1 MGSGNKNYKSMQ
13 RKSRQWQKI
22 IKVKEDKTKK
32 EKPNKEDVDNLI
44 ALFGKKQVYNLLQQP
59 R

>member
-44 ALFGKKQVYNLLQQP
+44 ALFGKK
-59 R
+59 